1 MGPSRFRIIGAHWF
15 AWSQLAVHTRP
26 SAFLSVLT
34 AALAMPIAVM
44 AVSFDQRA
52 VQAAEEPSMRVLLSQ
67 ASVVRL
73 RADGDQPFLVRGL
86 GRGDQRM
93 DSMEVSLRA
102 GRLKIRG
109 QMSDGSS
116 RSLSARSAIEV
127 QSDDPRGI
135 WLGSRRY
142 RGRLQLLV
150 RAGQVQVVNHLGI
163 ETYLAS
169 VVGSEMPHRWP
180 LPALQAQ
187 AVAARTYALRQRG
200 KAGDFDV
207 KATVSSQVYRGVES
221 ETPSTIEAVE
231 STRSLVLVHA
241 GRLINAVFHSS
252 SGGATEPSGE
262 VWRNQLPY
270 LVSVAD
276 HDQHSP
282 VHRWNKRFDNE
293 ELRDLFRE
301 TGGVKRL
308 QVLKTSST
316 GRVRTARVQGPH
328 GSLVL
333 TGRELRKRLGLKSTM
348 VQFEL
353 INGSVESSTA
363 SSTAPAQT
371 ASQAV
376 SQAAPPLIGLW
387 QDSASGPDTTSSS
400 SGRLAV
406 LLPPPPPPL
415 PQLNASNFTRPRLDV
430 REGEM
435 VLEARG
441 QGFGHGV
448 GMSQWGAHG
457 LALQGADFRQILLHY
472 YRGAEIRPYRSS
484 DDPAVAF
491 RLRSE
496 SAWWG

>member
-1 MGPSRFRIIGAHWF
+1 M
-15 AWSQLAVHTRP
+15 V
-26 SAFLSVLT
+26 
-34 AALAMPIAVM
+34 PIAGM
-44 AVSFDQRA
+44 AVGFDQRV
-52 VQAAEEPSMRVLLSQ
+52 VQAAQEPSMRVLLSQ

-86 GRGDQRM
+86 GRSDQGMR
-93 DSMEVSLRA
+93 SMEVSLLS
-102 GRLKIRG
+102 GRLTISG
-109 QMSDGSS
+109 QLSDGSS
-116 RSLSARSAIEV
+116 RSIAARSAIEV

-142 RGRLQLLV
+142 RGRLQFLV
-150 RAGQVQVVNHLGI
+150 RRGQVQVINHIGI
-163 ETYLAS
+163 ETYLTS

-187 AVAARTYALRQRG
+187 AVAARTYALRQCG

-207 KATVSSQVYRGVES
+207 KASVSSQVYLGVES

-282 VHRWNKRFDNE
+282 VHRWNKRFDDDA
-293 ELRDLFRE
+293 LRDLFRE

-316 GRVRTARVQGPH
+316 GRVRTARVQGPR

-333 TGRELRKRLGLKSTM
+333 TGRELRQRLGLKSTM

-353 INGSVESSTA
+353 INGSTESATA
-363 SSTAPAQT
+363 SAIATAQT
-371 ASQAV
+371 APQAAT
-376 SQAAPPLIGLW
+376 QAAPPLIGLW
-387 QDSASGPDTTSSS
+387 QDSASGPDTSSSS
-400 SGRLAV
+400 SGRLAS
-406 LLPPPPPPL
+406 LLPPPPLPPL
-415 PQLNASNFTRPRLDV
+415 NPSAFNQPRPRLRV
-430 REGEM
+430 GEV

-484 DDPAVAF
+484 DDPTVAL

>member
-1 MGPSRFRIIGAHWF
+1 
-15 AWSQLAVHTRP
+15 
-26 SAFLSVLT
+26 
-34 AALAMPIAVM
+34 M
-44 AVSFDQRA
+44 AVSFDQRV
-52 VQAAEEPSMRVLLSQ
+52 VQAAQEPSMRVLLSQ

-93 DSMEVSLRA
+93 RSMEVSLRA
-102 GRLKIRG
+102 GRLKING
-109 QMSDGSS
+109 QLSDGSS
-116 RSLSARSAIEV
+116 RSFEARSAIEV

-142 RGRLQLLV
+142 RGRLQFLV
-150 RAGQVQVVNHLGI
+150 RRGQVQVVNHLGI

-187 AVAARTYALRQRG
+187 AVAARTYALRQLG

-282 VHRWNKRFDNE
+282 VHRWSKRFDDDA
-293 ELRDLFRE
+293 LRDLFRE

-316 GRVRTARVQGPH
+316 GRVRTARVQGPR
-328 GSLVL
+328 GSLLL

-353 INGSVESSTA
+353 INGSTESLTA
-363 SSTAPAQT
+363 SAIATAQRAPQAAAQL
-371 ASQAV
+371 
-376 SQAAPPLIGLW
+376 APPLIGLW
-387 QDSASGPDTTSSS
+387 QDSASGPDTTSSR
-400 SGRLAV
+400 SGRLAS
-406 LLPPPPPPL
+406 LLPPPPLPPL
-415 PQLNASNFTRPRLDV
+415 NPSAFNQPRSDLRV
-430 REGEM
+430 GEI

-484 DDPAVAF
+484 DDPAVAL

>member
-1 MGPSRFRIIGAHWF
+1 
-15 AWSQLAVHTRP
+15 
-26 SAFLSVLT
+26 
-34 AALAMPIAVM
+34 MPIAVM
-44 AVSFDQRA
+44 AVSFDQR
-52 VQAAEEPSMRVLLSQ
+52 VVVAAQEPSMRVLLSQ

-86 GRGDQRM
+86 GRGDQGMR
-93 DSMEVSLRA
+93 SMEVSLRA
-102 GRLKIRG
+102 GRLRIRG
-109 QMSDGSS
+109 QLSDGSF
-116 RSLSARSAIEV
+116 RSLAARSAIEV
-127 QSDDPRGI
+127 QSEDPRGI

-142 RGRLQLLV
+142 RGRLQFLV
-150 RAGQVQVVNHLGI
+150 RGGQVQVVNHLGI

-282 VHRWNKRFDNE
+282 VHRWNKRFDDDA
-293 ELRDLFRE
+293 LRDLFRE

-316 GRVRTARVQGPH
+316 GRVRTARVQGPR

-353 INGSVESSTA
+353 INGSTDSSTA
-363 SSTAPAQT
+363 SAIATAQRAP
-371 ASQAV
+371 QAT

-387 QDSASGPDTTSSS
+387 QDSASGPDTTSGNTTSSNTASSS
-400 SGRLAV
+400 SGRLAS
-406 LLPPPPPPL
+406 LLPPPPLPL
-415 PQLNASNFTRPRLDV
+415 LNPSAFHQPRPDLKV
-430 REGEM
+430 GEI

-457 LALQGADFRQILLHY
+457 LALQGADFREILLHY

-484 DDPAVAF
+484 DDPAVAL

>member
-1 MGPSRFRIIGAHWF
+1 
-15 AWSQLAVHTRP
+15 
-26 SAFLSVLT
+26 
-34 AALAMPIAVM
+34 MPMAVM
-44 AVSFDQRA
+44 AVGFDQRA
-52 VQAAEEPSMRVLLSQ
+52 VQAAQEPSMRVLLSQ
-67 ASVVRL
+67 APLVRL
-73 RADGDQPFLVRGL
+73 RADGEQPFLVRGL

-93 DSMEVSLRA
+93 RSMDVSLRA
-102 GRLKIRG
+102 GRLLISG
-109 QMSDGSS
+109 QTSNGSDLQ
-116 RSLSARSAIEV
+116 LSARSAIEV
-127 QSDDPRGI
+127 NSNDPRGV

-150 RAGQVQVVNHLGI
+150 RGGQVQVVNHLGI

-169 VVGSEMPHRWP
+169 VVGSEMPHKWP

-200 KAGDFDV
+200 KSGDFDV
-207 KATVSSQVYRGVES
+207 KATVASQVYRGVES

-282 VHRWNKRFDNE
+282 VHRWNKRFDDD
-293 ELRDLFRE
+293 ELRGLFRE
-301 TGGVKRL
+301 TGGVKSL
-308 QVLKTSST
+308 QVLKKSST
-316 GRVRTARVQGPH
+316 GRVRTARVKGPR

-353 INGSVESSTA
+353 INGSGASSTA
-363 SSTAPAQT
+363 SAQAT
-371 ASQAV
+371 P
-376 SQAAPPLIGLW
+376 QAAPALIGLW
-387 QDSASGPDTTSSS
+387 QDSASGPDTGSIS
-400 SGRLAV
+400 SGRLV
-406 LLPPPPPPL
+406 SPPPPPL
-415 PQLNASNFTRPRLDV
+415 PHLNASALQQPRPAV
-430 REGEM
+430 RVGEM

-484 DDPAVAF
+484 DDPAVAL

>member
-1 MGPSRFRIIGAHWF
+1 
-15 AWSQLAVHTRP
+15 
-26 SAFLSVLT
+26 
-34 AALAMPIAVM
+34 MPIAVM
-44 AVSFDQRA
+44 AVSFDQR
-52 VQAAEEPSMRVLLSQ
+52 VVVAAQEPSMRVLLSQ

-86 GRGDQRM
+86 GRGDQGM
-93 DSMEVSLRA
+93 HSMEVSLRA
-102 GRLKIRG
+102 GRLRIRG
-109 QMSDGSS
+109 QLSDGSF
-116 RSLSARSAIEV
+116 RSLAARSAIEV
-127 QSDDPRGI
+127 QSEDPRGI

-142 RGRLQLLV
+142 RGRLQFLV
-150 RAGQVQVVNHLGI
+150 RGGQVQVVNHLGI

-282 VHRWNKRFDNE
+282 VHRWNKRFDDDA
-293 ELRDLFRE
+293 LRDLFRE

-316 GRVRTARVQGPH
+316 GRVRTARVQGPR

-353 INGSVESSTA
+353 INGSTDSSTA
-363 SSTAPAQT
+363 SAIATAQRAP
-371 ASQAV
+371 QAT

-387 QDSASGPDTTSSS
+387 QDSASGPDTTSGNTTSSNSASSS
-400 SGRLAV
+400 SGRLAS
-406 LLPPPPPPL
+406 LLPPPPLPL
-415 PQLNASNFTRPRLDV
+415 LNPSAFNQLRPDLKV
-430 REGEM
+430 GEI

-457 LALQGADFRQILLHY
+457 LALQGADFREILLHY

-484 DDPAVAF
+484 DDPAVAL

>member
-1 MGPSRFRIIGAHWF
+1 
-15 AWSQLAVHTRP
+15 
-26 SAFLSVLT
+26 
-34 AALAMPIAVM
+34 MPIAVM
-44 AVSFDQRA
+44 AVSFDQR
-52 VQAAEEPSMRVLLSQ
+52 VVVAAQEPSMRVLLSQ

-86 GRGDQRM
+86 GRGDQGMR
-93 DSMEVSLRA
+93 SMEVSLRA
-102 GRLKIRG
+102 GRLRISG
-109 QMSDGSS
+109 QLSDGSS
-116 RSLSARSAIEV
+116 RLLAARSAIEV
-127 QSDDPRGI
+127 QSEDPRGI

-142 RGRLQLLV
+142 RGRLQFLV
-150 RAGQVQVVNHLGI
+150 RRGQVQVVNHLGI

-221 ETPSTIEAVE
+221 ETASTIEAVE

-282 VHRWNKRFDNE
+282 VHRWNKRFDDE
-293 ELRDLFRE
+293 ALRDLFLE

-316 GRVRTARVQGPH
+316 GRVRTARVQGPR

-353 INGSVESSTA
+353 INDSPDASTA
-363 SSTAPAQT
+363 SAIPTAQNDPQASTH
-371 ASQAV
+371 
-376 SQAAPPLIGLW
+376 AAPPLIGLW
-387 QDSASGPDTTSSS
+387 QDSASGPDTTSST
-400 SGRLAV
+400 SGRLAA
-406 LLPPPPPPL
+406 LLPPPPLPPL
-415 PQLNASNFTRPRLDV
+415 NRSVFNKPRPDLRV
-430 REGEM
+430 GEM

-457 LALQGADFRQILLHY
+457 LALQGADFREILLHY

-484 DDPAVAF
+484 DDPAVAIW
-491 RLRSE
+491 LRSE

>member
-1 MGPSRFRIIGAHWF
+1 
-15 AWSQLAVHTRP
+15 
-26 SAFLSVLT
+26 
-34 AALAMPIAVM
+34 MPIAVL
-44 AVSFDQRA
+44 AVSFDQR
-52 VQAAEEPSMRVLLSQ
+52 VVVAAQEPSMRVLLSQ

-86 GRGDQRM
+86 GRGDQGMR
-93 DSMEVSLRA
+93 SMEVSLRA
-102 GRLKIRG
+102 GRLRIRG
-109 QMSDGSS
+109 QLSDGSF
-116 RSLSARSAIEV
+116 RSLAARSAIEV
-127 QSDDPRGI
+127 QSEDPRGI

-142 RGRLQLLV
+142 RGRLQFLV
-150 RAGQVQVVNHLGI
+150 RGGQVQVVNHLGI

-282 VHRWNKRFDNE
+282 VHRWNKRFDDDA
-293 ELRDLFRE
+293 LRDLFRE

-316 GRVRTARVQGPH
+316 GRVRTARVQGPR

-353 INGSVESSTA
+353 INGSTDSSTA
-363 SSTAPAQT
+363 SAIATAQRAP
-371 ASQAV
+371 QAT

-387 QDSASGPDTTSSS
+387 QDSASGPDTTSGNTTSSNSASSS
-400 SGRLAV
+400 SGRLAS
-406 LLPPPPPPL
+406 LLPPPPLPPPL
-415 PQLNASNFTRPRLDV
+415 PLLNPSAFNQLRPDLKV
-430 REGEM
+430 GEI

-457 LALQGADFRQILLHY
+457 LALQGADFREILSHY
-472 YRGAEIRPYRSS
+472 YRGAEIRPY
-484 DDPAVAF
+484 
-491 RLRSE
+491 
-496 SAWWG
+496 

>member
-1 MGPSRFRIIGAHWF
+1 
-15 AWSQLAVHTRP
+15 
-26 SAFLSVLT
+26 
-34 AALAMPIAVM
+34 MPIAVM
-44 AVSFDQRA
+44 AVGFDQR
-52 VQAAEEPSMRVLLSQ
+52 VVVAAQEPSMRVLLSQ

-86 GRGDQRM
+86 GRGDQGMR
-93 DSMEVSLRA
+93 SMEVSLRA
-102 GRLKIRG
+102 GRLRISG
-109 QMSDGSS
+109 QLSDGSS
-116 RSLSARSAIEV
+116 RSLAARSAIEV
-127 QSDDPRGI
+127 QSEDPRGI

-142 RGRLQLLV
+142 RGRLQFLV
-150 RAGQVQVVNHLGI
+150 RRGQVQVVNHLGI

-282 VHRWNKRFDNE
+282 VHRWNKRFDDD

-316 GRVRTARVQGPH
+316 GRVRTARVQGPR

-353 INGSVESSTA
+353 INGSTDSSTA
-363 SSTAPAQT
+363 SAIATAQRAPQAT
-371 ASQAV
+371 SQAAA
-376 SQAAPPLIGLW
+376 QAAPPLIGLW
-387 QDSASGPDTTSSS
+387 QDSASGPDTTSDNTTSSS
-400 SGRLAV
+400 SGRLAS
-406 LLPPPPPPL
+406 LLPPPPLPL
-415 PQLNASNFTRPRLDV
+415 LNPSAFNQPRPDLKV
-430 REGEM
+430 GEI

-457 LALQGADFRQILLHY
+457 LALQGADFREILLHY

-484 DDPAVAF
+484 DDPAVAL

>member
-1 MGPSRFRIIGAHWF
+1 
-15 AWSQLAVHTRP
+15 
-26 SAFLSVLT
+26 
-34 AALAMPIAVM
+34 MPIAVM
-44 AVSFDQRA
+44 AVSFDQR
-52 VQAAEEPSMRVLLSQ
+52 VVVAAQEPSMRVLLSQ

-86 GRGDQRM
+86 GRGDQGMR
-93 DSMEVSLRA
+93 SMEVSLRA
-102 GRLKIRG
+102 GRLRIRG
-109 QMSDGSS
+109 QLSDGSF
-116 RSLSARSAIEV
+116 RSLAARSAIEV
-127 QSDDPRGI
+127 QSEDPRGI

-142 RGRLQLLV
+142 RGRLQFLV
-150 RAGQVQVVNHLGI
+150 RGGQVQVVNHLGI

-282 VHRWNKRFDNE
+282 VHRWNKRFDDDA
-293 ELRDLFRE
+293 LRDLFRE

-316 GRVRTARVQGPH
+316 GRVRTARVQGPR

-353 INGSVESSTA
+353 INGSTGSSTA
-363 SSTAPAQT
+363 SAIATAQRAPQAT
-371 ASQAV
+371 SQAAA
-376 SQAAPPLIGLW
+376 QAAPPLIGLW

-400 SGRLAV
+400 SGRLAS
-406 LLPPPPPPL
+406 LLPPPPLPL
-415 PQLNASNFTRPRLDV
+415 LNPSAFNQPRPDLKV
-430 REGEM
+430 GEI

-457 LALQGADFRQILLHY
+457 LALQGADFREILLHY

-484 DDPAVAF
+484 DDPAVAL

>member
-1 MGPSRFRIIGAHWF
+1 MISRLSAINPALTTALSAGLF
-15 AWSQLAVHTRP
+15 AAQFV
-26 SAFLSVLT
+26 
-34 AALAMPIAVM
+34 PIAVM
-44 AVSFDQRA
+44 AVGLDQRA
-52 VQAAEEPSMRVLLSQ
+52 LQTKQEPSMRVLL
-67 ASVVRL
+67 AKTPLVRL
-73 RADGDQPFLVRGL
+73 RADGDQLFLVKGL

-93 DSMEVSLRA
+93 RSMEVSLRA
-102 GRLKIRG
+102 GHLQINC
-109 QMSDGSS
+109 QMGDGSS
-116 RSLSARSAIEV
+116 RSLSARSAIEL
-127 QSDDPRGI
+127 QNNDPRGV

-142 RGRLQLLV
+142 RGRLQISV
-150 RAGQVQVVNHLGI
+150 REGLVQVVNHIGI

-169 VVGSEMPHRWP
+169 VVGSEMPHQWP

-200 KAGDFDV
+200 KKGDFDV

-270 LVSVAD
+270 LVSVED

-282 VHRWNKRFDNE
+282 VHRWNKRFDDD
-293 ELRDLFRE
+293 ELRELFRE

-316 GRVRTARVQGPH
+316 GRVRMARVQGPR
-328 GSLVL
+328 GSLEL
-333 TGRELRKRLGLKSTM
+333 TGRELRTRLGLKSTM

-353 INGSVESSTA
+353 VNGPSESSTA
-363 SSTAPAQT
+363 SAQIARPAAPA
-371 ASQAV
+371 V
-376 SQAAPPLIGLW
+376 IGLW
-387 QDSASGPDTTSSS
+387 QDSASGSNARSVSSL
-400 SGRLAV
+400 RLV
-406 LLPPPPPPL
+406 TPPPSLPIPSPPTL
-415 PQLNASNFTRPRLDV
+415 HQQRSGV
-430 REGEM
+430 REDGM

-457 LALQGADFRQILLHY
+457 LALKGADFRQILLHY
-472 YRGAEIRPYRSS
+472 YRGAMIRPYRSS
-484 DDPAVAF
+484 DDPAVA
-491 RLRSE
+491 LQLHPELGLLS
-496 SAWWG
+496 

>member
-1 MGPSRFRIIGAHWF
+1 
-15 AWSQLAVHTRP
+15 
-26 SAFLSVLT
+26 
-34 AALAMPIAVM
+34 MPIAVM
-44 AVSFDQRA
+44 AVGFDQR
-52 VQAAEEPSMRVLLSQ
+52 VVHAAQEPSMRVLLSQ

-86 GRGDQRM
+86 GRGDQGMR
-93 DSMEVSLRA
+93 SMEVSLRE
-102 GRLKIRG
+102 GRLRISG
-109 QMSDGSS
+109 QLSDGSS
-116 RSLSARSAIEV
+116 RSLAARSAIEV
-127 QSDDPRGI
+127 QSNDPRGI

-142 RGRLQLLV
+142 RGRLQFLV
-150 RAGQVQVVNHLGI
+150 RRGQVQVINHLGI

-282 VHRWNKRFDNE
+282 VHRWNKRFDDDA
-293 ELRDLFRE
+293 LRDLFRE

-316 GRVRTARVQGPH
+316 GRVRTARVQGPR

-333 TGRELRKRLGLKSTM
+333 TGRELRRRLGLKSTM

-353 INGSVESSTA
+353 INDFPDASTA
-363 SSTAPAQT
+363 SAIATAQNDPQASTH
-371 ASQAV
+371 
-376 SQAAPPLIGLW
+376 AAPPLIGLW
-387 QDSASGPDTTSSS
+387 RDSASGPDTTSST
-400 SGRLAV
+400 SGRLAA
-406 LLPPPPPPL
+406 LLPPPPLPPL
-415 PQLNASNFTRPRLDV
+415 NRSVFNKPRPDLRV
-430 REGEM
+430 GEM

-457 LALQGADFRQILLHY
+457 LALQGADFREILLHY

-484 DDPAVAF
+484 DDPAVALW
-491 RLRSE
+491 LRSE

>member
-1 MGPSRFRIIGAHWF
+1 
-15 AWSQLAVHTRP
+15 
-26 SAFLSVLT
+26 
-34 AALAMPIAVM
+34 MPIAVM
-44 AVSFDQRA
+44 AVSFDQR
-52 VQAAEEPSMRVLLSQ
+52 VVAAAQEPSMRVLLSQ

-86 GRGDQRM
+86 GRGDQGMR
-93 DSMEVSLRA
+93 SMEVSLRA
-102 GRLKIRG
+102 GRLRIRG
-109 QMSDGSS
+109 QLSDGSS
-116 RSLSARSAIEV
+116 RSLAARSAIEV
-127 QSDDPRGI
+127 QSENPRGI

-142 RGRLQLLV
+142 RGRLQFLV
-150 RAGQVQVVNHLGI
+150 RGGQVQVVNHLGI

-282 VHRWNKRFDNE
+282 VHRWNKRFDDDA
-293 ELRDLFRE
+293 LRDLFRE

-316 GRVRTARVQGPH
+316 GRVRTARVQGPR

-353 INGSVESSTA
+353 INGSTDSSTA
-363 SSTAPAQT
+363 SAIATAKRAPQAT
-371 ASQAV
+371 SQAAA
-376 SQAAPPLIGLW
+376 QAAPPLIGLW
-387 QDSASGPDTTSSS
+387 QDSASGPDSTSSN
-400 SGRLAV
+400 SGRLASLAAQVDWRLYCHRRRSPFSTHQLLISLV
-406 LLPPPPPPL
+406 LTSRSVRSFSKRVVK
-415 PQLNASNFTRPRLDV
+415 ALD
-430 REGEM
+430 M
-435 VLEARG
+435 
-441 QGFGHGV
+441 
-448 GMSQWGAHG
+448 G
-457 LALQGADFRQILLHY
+457 LG
-472 YRGAEIRPYRSS
+472 
-484 DDPAVAF
+484 
-491 RLRSE
+491 
-496 SAWWG
+496 

>member
-1 MGPSRFRIIGAHWF
+1 
-15 AWSQLAVHTRP
+15 
-26 SAFLSVLT
+26 
-34 AALAMPIAVM
+34 MPIAVM
-44 AVSFDQRA
+44 AVSFDQR
-52 VQAAEEPSMRVLLSQ
+52 VVVAAQEPSMRVLLSQ

-86 GRGDQRM
+86 GRGDQGMR
-93 DSMEVSLRA
+93 SMEVSLRA
-102 GRLKIRG
+102 GRLRIRG
-109 QMSDGSS
+109 QLSDGSF
-116 RSLSARSAIEV
+116 RSLAARSAIEV
-127 QSDDPRGI
+127 QSEDPRGI

-142 RGRLQLLV
+142 RGRLQFLV
-150 RAGQVQVVNHLGI
+150 RGGQVQVVNHLGI

-282 VHRWNKRFDNE
+282 VHRWNKRFDDDA
-293 ELRDLFRE
+293 LRDLFRE

-316 GRVRTARVQGPH
+316 GRVRTARVQGPR

-353 INGSVESSTA
+353 INGSTDSSTA
-363 SSTAPAQT
+363 SAIATAQRAP
-371 ASQAV
+371 QAT

-387 QDSASGPDTTSSS
+387 QDSASGPDSTSSNTASSS
-400 SGRLAV
+400 SGRLAS
-406 LLPPPPPPL
+406 LLPPPPLPL
-415 PQLNASNFTRPRLDV
+415 LNPSAFNQPRPDLKV
-430 REGEM
+430 GEI

-457 LALQGADFRQILLHY
+457 LALQGADFREILLHY

-484 DDPAVAF
+484 DDPAVAL

>member
-1 MGPSRFRIIGAHWF
+1 M
-15 AWSQLAVHTRP
+15 
-26 SAFLSVLT
+26 
-34 AALAMPIAVM
+34 AVM
-44 AVSFDQRA
+44 AVSVDQRV
-52 VQAAEEPSMRVLLSQ
+52 VQAAQEPSMRVLLSQ

-93 DSMEVSLRA
+93 RSMEVSLRA
-102 GRLKIRG
+102 GGLKIRG

-150 RAGQVQVVNHLGI
+150 RGGQVQVVNHLGI
-163 ETYLAS
+163 ETYLTS
-169 VVGSEMPHRWP
+169 VVGSEMPHKWP

-282 VHRWNKRFDNE
+282 VHRWNKRFDDD

-301 TGGVKRL
+301 IGGVKRL

-353 INGSVESSTA
+353 INGSVGSSTA
-363 SSTAPAQT
+363 SSTAPT
-371 ASQAV
+371 QAV
-376 SQAAPPLIGLW
+376 SQSVSRAAPPLIGLW
-387 QDSASGPDTTSSS
+387 QDSASGPDTTPSRSS
-400 SGRLAV
+400 RLAS

-415 PQLNASNFTRPRLDV
+415 PQLNPSAFNRPRLDV
-430 REGEM
+430 REGEL

-484 DDPAVAF
+484 DDPAVAL

>member
-1 MGPSRFRIIGAHWF
+1 
-15 AWSQLAVHTRP
+15 
-26 SAFLSVLT
+26 
-34 AALAMPIAVM
+34 
-44 AVSFDQRA
+44 
-52 VQAAEEPSMRVLLSQ
+52 MRVLLSQ
-67 ASVVRL
+67 APLVRL
-73 RADGDQPFLVRGL
+73 RADGEQPFLVRGL

-93 DSMEVSLRA
+93 RSMDVSLRA
-102 GRLKIRG
+102 GRLWISG
-109 QMSDGSS
+109 QTSNGSDLQ
-116 RSLSARSAIEV
+116 LSARSAIEV
-127 QSDDPRGI
+127 NSNDPRGV

-150 RAGQVQVVNHLGI
+150 RGGQVQVVNHLGI

-169 VVGSEMPHRWP
+169 VVGSEMPHKWP

-200 KAGDFDV
+200 KSGDFDV
-207 KATVSSQVYRGVES
+207 KATVASQVYRGVES

-282 VHRWNKRFDNE
+282 VHRWNKRFDDD
-293 ELRDLFRE
+293 ELRGLFRE
-301 TGGVKRL
+301 TGGVKSL
-308 QVLKTSST
+308 QVLKKSST
-316 GRVRTARVQGPH
+316 GRVRTARVKGPR

-353 INGSVESSTA
+353 INGSGASSTA
-363 SSTAPAQT
+363 SAQAT
-371 ASQAV
+371 P
-376 SQAAPPLIGLW
+376 QAAPALIGLW
-387 QDSASGPDTTSSS
+387 QDSASGPDTGSIS
-400 SGRLAV
+400 SGRLV
-406 LLPPPPPPL
+406 SPPPPPL
-415 PQLNASNFTRPRLDV
+415 PHLNASALQQPRPAV
-430 REGEM
+430 RVGEM

-484 DDPAVAF
+484 DDPAVAL

>member
-1 MGPSRFRIIGAHWF
+1 
-15 AWSQLAVHTRP
+15 
-26 SAFLSVLT
+26 
-34 AALAMPIAVM
+34 MPIAVM
-44 AVSFDQRA
+44 AVSFDQR
-52 VQAAEEPSMRVLLSQ
+52 VVVAAQEPSMRVLLSQ

-86 GRGDQRM
+86 GRGDQGMR
-93 DSMEVSLRA
+93 SMEVSLRA
-102 GRLKIRG
+102 GRLRIRG
-109 QMSDGSS
+109 QLSDGSF
-116 RSLSARSAIEV
+116 RSLAARSAIEV
-127 QSDDPRGI
+127 QSEDPRGI

-142 RGRLQLLV
+142 RGRLQFLV
-150 RAGQVQVVNHLGI
+150 RGGQVQVVNHLGI

-169 VVGSEMPHRWP
+169 VVGSEMPLRWP

-200 KAGDFDV
+200 KAGDFEV

-282 VHRWNKRFDNE
+282 VHRWNKRFDDDA
-293 ELRDLFRE
+293 LRDLFRE

-316 GRVRTARVQGPH
+316 GRVRTARVQGPR

-353 INGSVESSTA
+353 INGSTDSSTA
-363 SSTAPAQT
+363 SAIATAQRAP
-371 ASQAV
+371 QAT

-387 QDSASGPDTTSSS
+387 QDSASGPDTTSSNSTSSNTASSS
-400 SGRLAV
+400 SGRLAS
-406 LLPPPPPPL
+406 LLPPPPLPL
-415 PQLNASNFTRPRLDV
+415 LNPSAFNQPRPDLKV
-430 REGEM
+430 GEI

-457 LALQGADFRQILLHY
+457 LALQGADFREILLHY

-484 DDPAVAF
+484 DDPAVAL

>member
-1 MGPSRFRIIGAHWF
+1 
-15 AWSQLAVHTRP
+15 
-26 SAFLSVLT
+26 
-34 AALAMPIAVM
+34 MPIAVM
-44 AVSFDQRA
+44 AVGFDQR
-52 VQAAEEPSMRVLLSQ
+52 VVVAAQEPSMRVLLSQ

-86 GRGDQRM
+86 GRGDQGMR
-93 DSMEVSLRA
+93 SMEVSLRA
-102 GRLKIRG
+102 GRLRISG
-109 QMSDGSS
+109 QLSDGSS
-116 RSLSARSAIEV
+116 RSLAARSAIEV
-127 QSDDPRGI
+127 QSEDPRGI

-142 RGRLQLLV
+142 RGRLQFLV
-150 RAGQVQVVNHLGI
+150 RGGQVQVVNHLGI

-282 VHRWNKRFDNE
+282 VHRWNKRFDDDA
-293 ELRDLFRE
+293 LRDLFRE

-316 GRVRTARVQGPH
+316 GRVRTARVQGPR

-353 INGSVESSTA
+353 INGSTDSSTA
-363 SSTAPAQT
+363 SAIATAQRAPQAT
-371 ASQAV
+371 SQAAA
-376 SQAAPPLIGLW
+376 QAAPPLIGLW
-387 QDSASGPDTTSSS
+387 QDSASGPDTTSDNTTSSS
-400 SGRLAV
+400 SGRLAS
-406 LLPPPPPPL
+406 LLPPPPLPL
-415 PQLNASNFTRPRLDV
+415 LNPSAFNQPRPDLKV
-430 REGEM
+430 GEI

-457 LALQGADFRQILLHY
+457 LALQGADFREILLHY

-484 DDPAVAF
+484 DDPAVAL

>member
-1 MGPSRFRIIGAHWF
+1 
-15 AWSQLAVHTRP
+15 
-26 SAFLSVLT
+26 
-34 AALAMPIAVM
+34 MPIAVM
-44 AVSFDQRA
+44 AVGFDQR
-52 VQAAEEPSMRVLLSQ
+52 VVHAAQEPSMRVLLSQ

-86 GRGDQRM
+86 GRGDQGMR
-93 DSMEVSLRA
+93 SMEVSLRG
-102 GRLKIRG
+102 GRLRISG
-109 QMSDGSS
+109 QLSDGSS
-116 RSLSARSAIEV
+116 RSLAARSAIEV
-127 QSDDPRGI
+127 QSNDPRGI

-142 RGRLQLLV
+142 RGRLQFLV
-150 RAGQVQVVNHLGI
+150 RRGQVQVINHLGI

-282 VHRWNKRFDNE
+282 VHRWNKRFDDDA
-293 ELRDLFRE
+293 LRDLFRE

-316 GRVRTARVQGPH
+316 GRVRTARVQGPR

-333 TGRELRKRLGLKSTM
+333 TGRELRRRLGLKSTM

-353 INGSVESSTA
+353 INDSPDASTA
-363 SSTAPAQT
+363 SAIATAQNDPQASTH
-371 ASQAV
+371 
-376 SQAAPPLIGLW
+376 AAPPLIGLW
-387 QDSASGPDTTSSS
+387 RDSASGPDTTSST
-400 SGRLAV
+400 SGRLAA
-406 LLPPPPPPL
+406 LLPPPPLPPL
-415 PQLNASNFTRPRLDV
+415 NRSVFNQSRPDLRL
-430 REGEM
+430 GEM

-457 LALQGADFRQILLHY
+457 LALQGADFREILLHY

-484 DDPAVAF
+484 DDPAVAL

>member
-1 MGPSRFRIIGAHWF
+1 
-15 AWSQLAVHTRP
+15 
-26 SAFLSVLT
+26 
-34 AALAMPIAVM
+34 MPIAVM
-44 AVSFDQRA
+44 AVGFDQRVA
-52 VQAAEEPSMRVLLSQ
+52 HAAQEPSMRVLLSQ

-86 GRGDQRM
+86 GRGDQGMR
-93 DSMEVSLRA
+93 SMEVSLRA
-102 GRLKIRG
+102 GRLRISG
-109 QMSDGSS
+109 QLSDGSS
-116 RSLSARSAIEV
+116 RSLAARSAIEV
-127 QSDDPRGI
+127 QSNDPRGI

-142 RGRLQLLV
+142 RGRLQFLV
-150 RAGQVQVVNHLGI
+150 RRGQVQVINHLGI

-282 VHRWNKRFDNE
+282 VHRWNKRFDDDA
-293 ELRDLFRE
+293 LRDLFRE

-316 GRVRTARVQGPH
+316 GRVRTARVQGPR

-333 TGRELRKRLGLKSTM
+333 TGRELRRRLGLKSTM

-353 INGSVESSTA
+353 INDSPDASTA
-363 SSTAPAQT
+363 SAIATAQNDPQASTH
-371 ASQAV
+371 
-376 SQAAPPLIGLW
+376 AAPPLIGLW
-387 QDSASGPDTTSSS
+387 RDSASGPDTTSST
-400 SGRLAV
+400 SGRLAA
-406 LLPPPPPPL
+406 LLPPPPLPPL
-415 PQLNASNFTRPRLDV
+415 NRSVFNKPRPDLRV
-430 REGEM
+430 GEM

-457 LALQGADFRQILLHY
+457 LALQGADFREILLHY

-484 DDPAVAF
+484 DDPAVALW
-491 RLRSE
+491 LRSE

>member
-1 MGPSRFRIIGAHWF
+1 
-15 AWSQLAVHTRP
+15 
-26 SAFLSVLT
+26 
-34 AALAMPIAVM
+34 MPMAVM
-44 AVSFDQRA
+44 AVSVDQRV
-52 VQAAEEPSMRVLLSQ
+52 VQAAQEPSMRVLLSQ

-93 DSMEVSLRA
+93 RSMEVSLRA
-102 GRLKIRG
+102 GGLKIRG

-116 RSLSARSAIEV
+116 RSLLARSAIEV

-150 RAGQVQVVNHLGI
+150 RGGQVQVVNHLGI
-163 ETYLAS
+163 ETYLTS
-169 VVGSEMPHRWP
+169 VVGSEMPHKWP

-282 VHRWNKRFDNE
+282 VHRWNKRFDDD

-301 TGGVKRL
+301 IGGVKRL

-353 INGSVESSTA
+353 INGSVGSSTA
-363 SSTAPAQT
+363 SSTAPTQT
-371 ASQAV
+371 V
-376 SQAAPPLIGLW
+376 SQSVSRAAPPLIGLW
-387 QDSASGPDTTSSS
+387 QDSASGPDTPPSRSS
-400 SGRLAV
+400 RLAS

-415 PQLNASNFTRPRLDV
+415 PQLNPSAFNRPRLDV
-430 REGEM
+430 REGEL

-484 DDPAVAF
+484 DDPAVAL

>member
-1 MGPSRFRIIGAHWF
+1 
-15 AWSQLAVHTRP
+15 
-26 SAFLSVLT
+26 
-34 AALAMPIAVM
+34 MPMAVM
-44 AVSFDQRA
+44 AVSFDQRV
-52 VQAAEEPSMRVLLSQ
+52 VQAAQEPLMRVLLSQ
-67 ASVVRL
+67 APVVRL

-93 DSMEVSLRA
+93 RSMEVSLRA
-102 GRLKIRG
+102 GGLKIRG

-150 RAGQVQVVNHLGI
+150 RGGQVQVVNHLGI
-163 ETYLAS
+163 ETYLTS
-169 VVGSEMPHRWP
+169 VVGSEMPHKWP

-282 VHRWNKRFDNE
+282 VHRWNKRFDND

-301 TGGVKRL
+301 IGGVKRL

-353 INGSVESSTA
+353 INGSVGSSTA
-363 SSTAPAQT
+363 SSTAPTQT
-371 ASQAV
+371 V
-376 SQAAPPLIGLW
+376 SQSVSRAAPPLIGLW
-387 QDSASGPDTTSSS
+387 QDSASGPDTPPSRSS
-400 SGRLAV
+400 RLAS

-415 PQLNASNFTRPRLDV
+415 PQLNPSAFNRPRLDV
-430 REGEM
+430 REGEL

-484 DDPAVAF
+484 DDPAVAL

>member
-1 MGPSRFRIIGAHWF
+1 M
-15 AWSQLAVHTRP
+15 
-26 SAFLSVLT
+26 
-34 AALAMPIAVM
+34 MPIAGL
-44 AVSFDQRA
+44 AVGFDQRV
-52 VQAAEEPSMRVLLSQ
+52 VQAAQEPSMRVLLSQ

-86 GRGDQRM
+86 GRGDQSMR
-93 DSMEVSLRA
+93 SMEVSLLA
-102 GRLKIRG
+102 GRLTISG
-109 QMSDGSS
+109 QLSDGSS
-116 RSLSARSAIEV
+116 RSIAARSAIEV

-142 RGRLQLLV
+142 RGRLQFLV
-150 RAGQVQVVNHLGI
+150 RRGQVQVINHIGI
-163 ETYLAS
+163 ETYLTS

-187 AVAARTYALRQRG
+187 AVAARTYALRKCC

-207 KATVSSQVYRGVES
+207 KASVSSQVYLGVES

-282 VHRWNKRFDNE
+282 VHRWNKRFDDDA
-293 ELRDLFRE
+293 LRDLFRE

-316 GRVRTARVQGPH
+316 GRVRTARVQGPR

-353 INGSVESSTA
+353 INGSTESATA
-363 SSTAPAQT
+363 SAIATAQT
-371 ASQAV
+371 APQAAT
-376 SQAAPPLIGLW
+376 QAAPPLIGLW
-387 QDSASGPDTTSSS
+387 QDSASGPDTSSSS
-400 SGRLAV
+400 SGRLAS
-406 LLPPPPPPL
+406 LLPPPPLPPL
-415 PQLNASNFTRPRLDV
+415 NPSAFNQPRPRLRV
-430 REGEM
+430 GEV

-484 DDPAVAF
+484 DDPTVAL

>member
-1 MGPSRFRIIGAHWF
+1 
-15 AWSQLAVHTRP
+15 
-26 SAFLSVLT
+26 
-34 AALAMPIAVM
+34 MPIAVM
-44 AVSFDQRA
+44 AVGFDQR
-52 VQAAEEPSMRVLLSQ
+52 VVHAAQEPSMRVLLSQ

-86 GRGDQRM
+86 GRGDQGMR
-93 DSMEVSLRA
+93 SMEVSLRA
-102 GRLKIRG
+102 GRLRISG
-109 QMSDGSS
+109 QLSDGSS
-116 RSLSARSAIEV
+116 RSFAAPSAIEV

-142 RGRLQLLV
+142 RGRLQFLV
-150 RAGQVQVVNHLGI
+150 RRGQVQVINHLGI

-221 ETPSTIEAVE
+221 ETPNTIEAVE

-282 VHRWNKRFDNE
+282 VHRWNKRFDDDA
-293 ELRDLFRE
+293 LRDLFRE

-316 GRVRTARVQGPH
+316 GRVRTARVQGPR

-333 TGRELRKRLGLKSTM
+333 TGRELRRRLGLKSTM

-353 INGSVESSTA
+353 INDSPDASTA
-363 SSTAPAQT
+363 SAIATAQNDPQASTH
-371 ASQAV
+371 
-376 SQAAPPLIGLW
+376 AAPPLIGLW
-387 QDSASGPDTTSSS
+387 QDSASGPDTTSST
-400 SGRLAV
+400 SGRLAA
-406 LLPPPPPPL
+406 LLPPPPLPPL
-415 PQLNASNFTRPRLDV
+415 NRSVFNKPRPDLRV
-430 REGEM
+430 GEM

-457 LALQGADFRQILLHY
+457 LALQGADFREILLHY

-484 DDPAVAF
+484 DDPAVALW
-491 RLRSE
+491 LRSE

>member
-1 MGPSRFRIIGAHWF
+1 M
-15 AWSQLAVHTRP
+15 
-26 SAFLSVLT
+26 
-34 AALAMPIAVM
+34 AVM
-44 AVSFDQRA
+44 AVSFDQRV
-52 VQAAEEPSMRVLLSQ
+52 VQAAQEPLMRVLLSQ
-67 ASVVRL
+67 APVVRL

-93 DSMEVSLRA
+93 RSMEVSLRA

-116 RSLSARSAIEV
+116 RSLSARSAIEL

-142 RGRLQLLV
+142 RGRLQLLM
-150 RAGQVQVVNHLGI
+150 RAGQVLVVNHLGI

-169 VVGSEMPHRWP
+169 VVGSEMPHKWP

-282 VHRWNKRFDNE
+282 VHRWNKRFDND

-301 TGGVKRL
+301 IGGVKRL

-353 INGSVESSTA
+353 INGSVGSSTA
-363 SSTAPAQT
+363 SSTAPTQT
-371 ASQAV
+371 V
-376 SQAAPPLIGLW
+376 SQSVSRAAPPLIGLW
-387 QDSASGPDTTSSS
+387 QDSASGPDTTPSRSS
-400 SGRLAV
+400 RLAS

-415 PQLNASNFTRPRLDV
+415 PQLNPSAFNRPRLDV
-430 REGEM
+430 REGEL

-484 DDPAVAF
+484 DDPAVAL

>member
-1 MGPSRFRIIGAHWF
+1 M
-15 AWSQLAVHTRP
+15 
-26 SAFLSVLT
+26 
-34 AALAMPIAVM
+34 AVM
-44 AVSFDQRA
+44 AVSVDQRV
-52 VQAAEEPSMRVLLSQ
+52 VQAAQEPSMRVLLSQ

-93 DSMEVSLRA
+93 RSMEVSLRA
-102 GRLKIRG
+102 GGLKIRG

-150 RAGQVQVVNHLGI
+150 RGGQVQVVNHLGI
-163 ETYLAS
+163 ETYLTS
-169 VVGSEMPHRWP
+169 VVGSEMPHKWP

-282 VHRWNKRFDNE
+282 VHRWNKRFDND

-301 TGGVKRL
+301 IGGVKRL

-353 INGSVESSTA
+353 INGSVGSSTA
-363 SSTAPAQT
+363 SSTAPTQT
-371 ASQAV
+371 V
-376 SQAAPPLIGLW
+376 SQSVSRAAPPLIGLW
-387 QDSASGPDTTSSS
+387 QDSASGPDTPPSRSS
-400 SGRLAV
+400 RLAS

-415 PQLNASNFTRPRLDV
+415 PQLNPSAFNRPRLDV
-430 REGEM
+430 REGEL

-484 DDPAVAF
+484 DDPAVAL

>member
-1 MGPSRFRIIGAHWF
+1 
-15 AWSQLAVHTRP
+15 
-26 SAFLSVLT
+26 
-34 AALAMPIAVM
+34 MPIAVM
-44 AVSFDQRA
+44 AVSFDQR
-52 VQAAEEPSMRVLLSQ
+52 VVVAAQEPSMRVLLSQ

-86 GRGDQRM
+86 GRGDQGMR
-93 DSMEVSLRA
+93 SMEVSLRA
-102 GRLKIRG
+102 GRLRIRG
-109 QMSDGSS
+109 QLSDGSF
-116 RSLSARSAIEV
+116 RSLAARSAIEV
-127 QSDDPRGI
+127 QSEDPRGI

-142 RGRLQLLV
+142 RGRLQFLV
-150 RAGQVQVVNHLGI
+150 RGGQVQVVNHLGI

-282 VHRWNKRFDNE
+282 VHRWNKRFDDDA
-293 ELRDLFRE
+293 LRDLFRE

-316 GRVRTARVQGPH
+316 GRVRTARVQGPR

-353 INGSVESSTA
+353 INGSTDSSTA
-363 SSTAPAQT
+363 SAIATAQRAP
-371 ASQAV
+371 QAT
-376 SQAAPPLIGLW
+376 SQAAPSLIGLW
-387 QDSASGPDTTSSS
+387 QDSASGPDITSTKTASRS
-400 SGRLAV
+400 SGRLAS
-406 LLPPPPPPL
+406 LLPPPPPPPL
-415 PQLNASNFTRPRLDV
+415 PLLNPSAFNQPRPDLKV
-430 REGEM
+430 GEI

-457 LALQGADFRQILLHY
+457 LALQGADFREILLHY

-484 DDPAVAF
+484 DDPAVAL

>member
-1 MGPSRFRIIGAHWF
+1 
-15 AWSQLAVHTRP
+15 
-26 SAFLSVLT
+26 
-34 AALAMPIAVM
+34 MPMAVM
-44 AVSFDQRA
+44 AVSVDQRV
-52 VQAAEEPSMRVLLSQ
+52 VQAAQEPSMRVLLSQ

-93 DSMEVSLRA
+93 RSMEVSLRA
-102 GRLKIRG
+102 GGLKIRG
-109 QMSDGSS
+109 QMCDGSS

-150 RAGQVQVVNHLGI
+150 RGGQVQVVNHLGI
-163 ETYLAS
+163 ETYLTS
-169 VVGSEMPHRWP
+169 VVGSEMPHKWP

-231 STRSLVLVHA
+231 STRSLVLVHG

-282 VHRWNKRFDNE
+282 VHRWNKRFDDD

-301 TGGVKRL
+301 IGGVKRL

-353 INGSVESSTA
+353 INGSVGSSTA
-363 SSTAPAQT
+363 SSTAPT
-371 ASQAV
+371 QAV
-376 SQAAPPLIGLW
+376 SQSVSRAAPPLIGLW
-387 QDSASGPDTTSSS
+387 QDSASGPDTTPSRSS
-400 SGRLAV
+400 RLAS

-415 PQLNASNFTRPRLDV
+415 PQLNSSAFNRPRLDV
-430 REGEM
+430 REGEL

-484 DDPAVAF
+484 DDPAVAL

>member
-1 MGPSRFRIIGAHWF
+1 
-15 AWSQLAVHTRP
+15 
-26 SAFLSVLT
+26 VLT
-34 AALAMPIAVM
+34 AALAMPMAVM
-44 AVSFDQRA
+44 AVSVDQRV
-52 VQAAEEPSMRVLLSQ
+52 VQAAQEPSMRVLLSQ

-93 DSMEVSLRA
+93 RSMEVSLRA
-102 GRLKIRG
+102 GGLKIRG

-150 RAGQVQVVNHLGI
+150 RGGQVQVVNHLGI
-163 ETYLAS
+163 ETYLTS
-169 VVGSEMPHRWP
+169 VVGSEMPHKWP

-282 VHRWNKRFDNE
+282 VHRWNKRFDDD

-301 TGGVKRL
+301 IGGVKRL

-353 INGSVESSTA
+353 INGSVGSSTA
-363 SSTAPAQT
+363 SSTAPTQT
-371 ASQAV
+371 V
-376 SQAAPPLIGLW
+376 SQSVSRAAPPLIGLW
-387 QDSASGPDTTSSS
+387 QDSASGPDTTPSRSS
-400 SGRLAV
+400 RLAS

-415 PQLNASNFTRPRLDV
+415 PQLNPSAFNRPRLDV
-430 REGEM
+430 REGEL

-484 DDPAVAF
+484 DDPAVAL

>member
-1 MGPSRFRIIGAHWF
+1 
-15 AWSQLAVHTRP
+15 
-26 SAFLSVLT
+26 
-34 AALAMPIAVM
+34 MPIAVM
-44 AVSFDQRA
+44 AVGFDQR
-52 VQAAEEPSMRVLLSQ
+52 VVVAAQEPSMRVLLSQ

-86 GRGDQRM
+86 GRGDQGMR
-93 DSMEVSLRA
+93 SMEVSLRA
-102 GRLKIRG
+102 GRLRISG
-109 QMSDGSS
+109 QLSDGSS
-116 RSLSARSAIEV
+116 RSLAARSAIEV
-127 QSDDPRGI
+127 QSEDPRGI

-142 RGRLQLLV
+142 RGRLQFLV
-150 RAGQVQVVNHLGI
+150 RRGQVQVVNHLGI

-282 VHRWNKRFDNE
+282 VHRWNKRFDDDV
-293 ELRDLFRE
+293 LRDLFRE

-316 GRVRTARVQGPH
+316 GRVRTARVQGPR

-353 INGSVESSTA
+353 INGSTDSSTA
-363 SSTAPAQT
+363 SAIATAQRAPQAT
-371 ASQAV
+371 SQAAA
-376 SQAAPPLIGLW
+376 QAAPPLIGLW
-387 QDSASGPDTTSSS
+387 QDSASGPDTTSSNTASSS
-400 SGRLAV
+400 SGRLAS
-406 LLPPPPPPL
+406 LLPPPPLPL
-415 PQLNASNFTRPRLDV
+415 LNPSAFNQPRPDLKV
-430 REGEM
+430 GEI

-457 LALQGADFRQILLHY
+457 LALQGADFREILLHY

-484 DDPAVAF
+484 DDPAVAL

>member
-1 MGPSRFRIIGAHWF
+1 
-15 AWSQLAVHTRP
+15 
-26 SAFLSVLT
+26 
-34 AALAMPIAVM
+34 MPIAVM
-44 AVSFDQRA
+44 AVSFDQR
-52 VQAAEEPSMRVLLSQ
+52 VVVAAQEPSMRVLLSQ

-86 GRGDQRM
+86 GRGDQGM
-93 DSMEVSLRA
+93 HSMEVSLRA
-102 GRLKIRG
+102 GRLRIRG
-109 QMSDGSS
+109 QLSDGSF
-116 RSLSARSAIEV
+116 RSLAARSAIEV
-127 QSDDPRGI
+127 QSEDPRGI

-142 RGRLQLLV
+142 RGRLQFLV
-150 RAGQVQVVNHLGI
+150 RGGRMQVVNHLGI

-282 VHRWNKRFDNE
+282 VHRWNKRFDDDA
-293 ELRDLFRE
+293 LRDLFRE

-316 GRVRTARVQGPH
+316 GRVRTARVQGPR

-353 INGSVESSTA
+353 INGSTDSSTA
-363 SSTAPAQT
+363 SAIATAQRAP
-371 ASQAV
+371 QAT

-387 QDSASGPDTTSSS
+387 QDSASGPDTTSSNTASSS
-400 SGRLAV
+400 SGRLAS
-406 LLPPPPPPL
+406 LLPPPPLPL
-415 PQLNASNFTRPRLDV
+415 LNPSAFNQPRPDLKV
-430 REGEM
+430 GEI

-457 LALQGADFRQILLHY
+457 LALQGADFREILLHY

-484 DDPAVAF
+484 DDPAVAL

>member
-1 MGPSRFRIIGAHWF
+1 
-15 AWSQLAVHTRP
+15 
-26 SAFLSVLT
+26 
-34 AALAMPIAVM
+34 MPMAVM
-44 AVSFDQRA
+44 AVSVDQRV
-52 VQAAEEPSMRVLLSQ
+52 VQAAQEPSMRVLLSQ

-93 DSMEVSLRA
+93 RSMEVSLRA
-102 GRLKIRG
+102 GGLKIRG

-150 RAGQVQVVNHLGI
+150 RGGQVQVVNHLGI
-163 ETYLAS
+163 ETYLTS
-169 VVGSEMPHRWP
+169 VVGSEMPHKWP

-282 VHRWNKRFDNE
+282 VHRWNKRFDDD

-301 TGGVKRL
+301 IGGVKRL

-353 INGSVESSTA
+353 INGSVGSSTA
-363 SSTAPAQT
+363 SSTAPTQT
-371 ASQAV
+371 V
-376 SQAAPPLIGLW
+376 SQSVSRAAPPLIGLW
-387 QDSASGPDTTSSS
+387 QDSASGPDTTPSRSS
-400 SGRLAV
+400 RLAS

-415 PQLNASNFTRPRLDV
+415 PQLNPSAFNRPRLDV
-430 REGEM
+430 REGEL

-484 DDPAVAF
+484 DDPAVAL

>member
-1 MGPSRFRIIGAHWF
+1 
-15 AWSQLAVHTRP
+15 
-26 SAFLSVLT
+26 
-34 AALAMPIAVM
+34 M
-44 AVSFDQRA
+44 AVSFDQRV
-52 VQAAEEPSMRVLLSQ
+52 VQAAQEPSMRVLLSQ

-93 DSMEVSLRA
+93 RSMEVSLRA
-102 GRLKIRG
+102 GRLKING
-109 QMSDGSS
+109 QLSDGSS
-116 RSLSARSAIEV
+116 RSFEARSAIEV

-142 RGRLQLLV
+142 RGRLQFLV
-150 RAGQVQVVNHLGI
+150 RRGQVQVVNHLGI

-187 AVAARTYALRQRG
+187 AVAARTYALRQLG

-231 STRSLVLVHA
+231 STRSLVLVHS

-252 SGGATEPSGE
+252 SGGSTESSGE

-282 VHRWNKRFDNE
+282 VHRWSKRFDDDA
-293 ELRDLFRE
+293 LRDLFRE

-316 GRVRTARVQGPH
+316 GRVRTARVQGPR
-328 GSLVL
+328 GSLLL

-353 INGSVESSTA
+353 INGSTESLTA
-363 SSTAPAQT
+363 SAIATAQRAPQAAAQL
-371 ASQAV
+371 
-376 SQAAPPLIGLW
+376 APPLIGLW
-387 QDSASGPDTTSSS
+387 QDSASGPDTTSSR
-400 SGRLAV
+400 SGRLAS
-406 LLPPPPPPL
+406 LLPPPPLPPL
-415 PQLNASNFTRPRLDV
+415 NPSAFNQPRSDLRV
-430 REGEM
+430 GEI

-484 DDPAVAF
+484 DDPAVAL

>member
-1 MGPSRFRIIGAHWF
+1 
-15 AWSQLAVHTRP
+15 
-26 SAFLSVLT
+26 
-34 AALAMPIAVM
+34 MPMAVM
-44 AVSFDQRA
+44 AVGFDQRA
-52 VQAAEEPSMRVLLSQ
+52 VQAAQEPSMRVLLSQ
-67 ASVVRL
+67 APSVRL
-73 RADGDQPFLVRGL
+73 RADGEQPFLVRGF

-93 DSMEVSLRA
+93 RSMDVSLRA
-102 GRLKIRG
+102 GRLWISG
-109 QMSDGSS
+109 QTSNGSDLQ
-116 RSLSARSAIEV
+116 LSARSAIEV
-127 QSDDPRGI
+127 NSNDPRGV

-150 RAGQVQVVNHLGI
+150 RGGQVQVVNHLGI

-169 VVGSEMPHRWP
+169 VVGSEMPHKWP

-200 KAGDFDV
+200 KSGDFDV
-207 KATVSSQVYRGVES
+207 KATVASQVYRGVES

-282 VHRWNKRFDNE
+282 VHRWNKRFDND
-293 ELRDLFRE
+293 ELRGLFRE
-301 TGGVKRL
+301 TGGVKSL
-308 QVLKTSST
+308 QVLKKSST
-316 GRVRTARVQGPH
+316 GRVRTARVKGPR

-353 INGSVESSTA
+353 INGSGASSTA
-363 SSTAPAQT
+363 SAQATPA
-371 ASQAV
+371 
-376 SQAAPPLIGLW
+376 LIGLW
-387 QDSASGPDTTSSS
+387 QDSASGPDTGSIS
-400 SGRLAV
+400 SGRLV
-406 LLPPPPPPL
+406 SPPPPPL
-415 PQLNASNFTRPRLDV
+415 PHLNASALQQPRPDV
-430 REGEM
+430 RVGEM

-484 DDPAVAF
+484 DDPAVAL

>member
-1 MGPSRFRIIGAHWF
+1 
-15 AWSQLAVHTRP
+15 
-26 SAFLSVLT
+26 
-34 AALAMPIAVM
+34 
-44 AVSFDQRA
+44 
-52 VQAAEEPSMRVLLSQ
+52 MRVLLSQ

-86 GRGDQRM
+86 GRGDQGMR
-93 DSMEVSLRA
+93 SMEVSLRA
-102 GRLKIRG
+102 GRLRIRG
-109 QMSDGSS
+109 QLSDGSS
-116 RSLSARSAIEV
+116 RSLAARSAIEV
-127 QSDDPRGI
+127 QSEDPRGI

-142 RGRLQLLV
+142 RGRLQFLV
-150 RAGQVQVVNHLGI
+150 RSGQVQVVNHLGI

-262 VWRNQLPY
+262 VWRSQLPY

-282 VHRWNKRFDNE
+282 VHRWNKRFDDDQ
-293 ELRDLFRE
+293 LRDLFRE

-316 GRVRTARVQGPH
+316 GRVRTARVQGPL

-353 INGSVESSTA
+353 INGSTDSSTA
-363 SSTAPAQT
+363 SAIATAQRAP
-371 ASQAV
+371 QAT

-387 QDSASGPDTTSSS
+387 QDSASGPDTTSGNTMSSNSASSS
-400 SGRLAV
+400 SGRLAS
-406 LLPPPPPPL
+406 LLPPPPLPL
-415 PQLNASNFTRPRLDV
+415 LNPSAFNQPRPDLKV
-430 REGEM
+430 GEI

-457 LALQGADFRQILLHY
+457 LALQGADFREILLHY

-484 DDPAVAF
+484 DDPAVAL